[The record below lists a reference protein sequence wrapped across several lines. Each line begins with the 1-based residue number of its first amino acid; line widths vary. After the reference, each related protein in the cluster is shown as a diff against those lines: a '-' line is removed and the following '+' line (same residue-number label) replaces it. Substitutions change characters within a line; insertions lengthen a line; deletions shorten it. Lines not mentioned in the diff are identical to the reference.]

1 MSSEHTYKV
10 GDKVKITMQGAMS
23 NDADS
28 IYYEQIGK
36 IGIIKELRDRT
47 PDILSAYTNTGQ
59 LTQILVVCFPDF
71 QHSIAFYTDEV
82 VPVGRQLL
90 FSFMDAYDES

>member
-36 IGIIKELRDRT
+36 IGIIKELRDIT
-47 PDILSAYTNTGQ
+47 PSILSAQ